1 MKLFLFFVT
10 LSTANAFLFAT
21 RAVKSPG
28 FSLKSLQKA
37 KPASSPRKKAPMK
50 KASPKATVKKASPKA
65 TVKKASPKATPK
77 KAVDKEWRLFGRD
90 RDSKTPPLFLKNN
103 DGSKKLG
110 NYPDLS
116 GFYKPE
122 NAVKRN
128 PYKNNAPVE

>member
-1 MKLFLFFVT
+1 MKLFLFFIT
-10 LSTANAFLFAT
+10 LSTANAFLLAT

-28 FSLKSLQKA
+28 FSLKSLQKP
-37 KPASSPRKKAPMK
+37 KPAPSPKKAIKKKASPKAAQK
-50 KASPKATVKKASPKA
+50 KASPKATQKKASPKA
-65 TVKKASPKATPK
+65 DVAT
-77 KAVDKEWRLFGRD
+77 AGKEWRLFGRD

>member
-1 MKLFLFFVT
+1 MKLFLFFIT
-10 LSTANAFLFAT
+10 LSTANAFLLAT

-28 FSLKSLQKA
+28 FSLKSLQKP
-37 KPASSPRKKAPMK
+37 KPAPSPKKAIKK
-50 KASPKATVKKASPKA
+50 KASPKAAQK
-65 TVKKASPKATPK
+65 KATPK
-77 KAVDKEWRLFGRD
+77 AAVAAVGKEWRLFGRD